1 MHIHWQQQAKIDDS
15 KGFPNIYIRE
25 IHSYL
30 KPQKMVS
37 TNLSELSWV
46 SVFGGR
52 RATVSWYVV
61 FSLLYNDFA
70 V

>member
-37 TNLSELSWV
+37 TNLSELS
-46 SVFGGR
+46 
-52 RATVSWYVV
+52 
-61 FSLLYNDFA
+61 
-70 V
+70 